1 MRFKEAREAAGLTVL
16 QAARKLALSTVAV
29 YKWEDGRSVPEGRR
43 MLDIAKLYG
52 CTVDDLLR
60 DESNPKSDN

>member
-16 QAARKLALSTVAV
+16 QAARKLELSTVAV

-43 MLDIAKLYG
+43 MPEIAKLYG
-52 CTVDDLLR
+52 CTVDDLLQ
-60 DESNPKSDN
+60 DESKTGE